1 MTVIAKETMLL
12 KDTAEMQVIL
22 NKDVLEKKF
31 SVTVINKQTCKQKT
45 YKDKKIMSDLIIRCI
60 GAVSYTHL
68 TLPTNR
74 EV

>member
-1 MTVIAKETMLL
+1 MTVIAKETILL

-60 GAVSYTHL
+60 G
-68 TLPTNR
+68 
-74 EV
+74 E